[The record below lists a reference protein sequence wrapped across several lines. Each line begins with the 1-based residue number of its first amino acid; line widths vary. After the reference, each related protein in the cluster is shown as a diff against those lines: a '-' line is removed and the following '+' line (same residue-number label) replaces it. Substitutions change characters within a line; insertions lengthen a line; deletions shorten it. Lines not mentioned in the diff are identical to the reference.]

1 MKIILCKWSPLRH
14 LCKWKYSY
22 FLMGTPF
29 KALNKIWKTEIVN
42 LGKVNKSFF
51 ANHISYQIRLS
62 DSYYK
67 YHYSVSIDDI
77 FKCNRK
83 FLKHILGNKFIQY
96 HTLIVCLIRVW
107 WFWIE
112 AKFCLFA
119 DVCFQHLFVDV
130 MLYTYNAWR
139 VFVYRRIRYI
149 II

>member
-1 MKIILCKWSPLRH
+1 MLAKNVKIILCKCSPLRH
-14 LCKWKYSY
+14 LCKWKHSY

-51 ANHISYQIRLS
+51 ANHICHQIRLP

-67 YHYSVSIDDI
+67 CHYSVTIDDNRELRHCYLPI
-77 FKCNRK
+77 QVFKYNRK

-107 WFWIE
+107 RF
-112 AKFCLFA
+112 
-119 DVCFQHLFVDV
+119 
-130 MLYTYNAWR
+130 
-139 VFVYRRIRYI
+139 
-149 II
+149 